1 MIRSQN
7 KLIELESLLVK
18 EFRISQALLNSLE
31 EERYAIIQED
41 IPRLDKLSGQKEELL
56 EKLGDLI
63 NLKNKAFKEL
73 DEDFGTNFLN
83 QQQFLPRNLRLSVH
97 NDTARRLMHLQ
108 EGVVVIMSQIREL
121 TQGNQALSL
130 TALNQ
135 KNELQVKYL
144 ENLLKHQNNLEK
156 FSVTDRLK
164 MQYPQMVTTEI
175 SKQETKTNFKRDK
188 ELINKISDL
197 YQQEAIYQVVLKLN
211 THTLTNI

>member
-83 QQQFLPRNLRLSVH
+83 QQHFLPRNLRLSVH